1 MSSTTQEGG
10 VLNVE
15 LQKSVI
21 DVASRPINAVGVS
34 AATVGTGISTTLEV
48 LPPIIG
54 FLASITGLILSCL
67 LARNYIKKGRLMDIE
82 IALREK
88 ELKEEEEI

>member
-1 MSSTTQEGG
+1 M
-10 VLNVE
+10 NVE

-21 DVASRPINAVGVS
+21 DVAARPVNAAGVS
-34 AATVGTGISTTLEV
+34 VATVGTGMGTVFEI

-88 ELKEEEEI
+88 ELREEEHD